1 MTVYVLGA
9 LNVDLVT
16 RVPHHPAP
24 GETILGRSDGRF
36 AGGKG
41 GNQAMAAAR
50 AGAEVVM
57 VGCVGDDALGW
68 AYVIRLQDA
77 GIDDDQVDSTS
88 EASTGT
94 ALITVSDD
102 GENSIIVIPG
112 ANEFAPTPN
121 GLTAGDVLLC
131 SLEVPLEIV
140 AAAARAAH
148 AVGARVVL
156 NLAPYADLPADVV
169 AAADPVVVNETE
181 AGQLRAAGLVAASVV
196 TTLGSQGATWT
207 RGSGEV
213 AREPGIDVRRV
224 VDSTGAGDRFC
235 GALAAALARGV
246 DDAEALREAN
256 AAGAQAVSWQGAQ
269 PDGAI

>member
-16 RVPHHPAP
+16 RVPHQPAP

-41 GNQAMAAAR
+41 GNQAMAARR
-50 AGAEVVM
+50 AGAQVVM
-57 VGCVGDDALGW
+57 VGCVGDDELGW
-68 AYVIRLQDA
+68 AYVSRLQDA
-77 GIDDDQVDSTS
+77 GIDADQV
-88 EASTGT
+88 EATTAGPTGT

-112 ANEFAPTPN
+112 ANERASLPAGFAT
-121 GLTAGDVLLC
+121 GEVLLA
-131 SLEVPLEIV
+131 SLEVPLPVV
-140 AAAARAAH
+140 AQAARAAH
-148 AVGARVVL
+148 EAGVRVVL
-156 NLAPYADLPADVV
+156 NLAPYADLPADVI
-169 AAADPVVVNETE
+169 ALADPVIVNETE
-181 AGQLRAAGLVAASVV
+181 AAQLRDAGLRPASVV
-196 TTLGSQGATWT
+196 TTLGSQGATWA

-224 VDSTGAGDRFC
+224 VDSTGAGDTFC
-235 GALAAALARGV
+235 GALAAALARGLS
-246 DDAEALREAN
+246 DADALREAN
-256 AAGAQAVSWQGAQ
+256 TAGADAVSWKGAQ